1 MIRFLQTPG
10 PVKKYV
16 LGGMLLVICLAM
28 LVYLI
33 PSAGTSSLGGPGQ
46 GVVATVEGEQITTPE
61 VQREA
66 QQMLRQQF
74 PKAGA
79 QESML
84 LPFFAQQAA
93 ERLITQKA
101 VLSEAGRLGLR
112 TTKEEV
118 RDELEHGRY
127 AATFFPGGNFVGEQQ
142 YEAMLAN
149 ANLTV
154 PQFEESVK
162 DQILFDKLRNLVAG
176 SVLVTDAEVQR
187 EFEKRNVKVKFD
199 YAVIRKDDLLKE
211 IHPNEAELKAFYE
224 RNKAT
229 YNNSIPEKRKIR
241 YVVVN
246 GSKIQAQTEVTRQDL
261 QAYYDQHRDE
271 FRVPEQVN
279 IRQIFI
285 KTPLPGAD
293 GKVDQKGVDDARK
306 KADDVLKQLRS
317 GAKFEDL
324 AKKYSDDPSGKEGGS
339 LGWLGRGRI
348 PSPDVDKAA
357 FSLARGATSGVISAG
372 YAFVILH
379 VDDKQ
384 DAHVKALD
392 EVKAQIEPLI
402 KQQKASQATQAEADA
417 LLSAAR
423 TDGVEKAAAAKH
435 LEVVTTDFVS
445 RSDSLPGIGR
455 SPQFMEQV
463 FSQGEKS
470 PPQEF
475 EVAQDYAVFEVLAV
489 KPAATP
495 TFEEIHD
502 RVESEFKNQKV
513 AALLSQKIQEL
524 SDRAKAQH
532 DLKKAAKELG
542 ATLKTSDLV
551 QPDGQVPDLGSMSG
565 GASVAFNLKPGEIS
579 GPINNGG
586 TGAVLSLL
594 ERQEPSL
601 GDFATQK
608 DQIRDSLQQSKQNEI
623 FGLFVS
629 NLRTKMEKSGKI
641 KRNDEEMKKLARS
654 REEGE

>member
-112 TTKEEV
+112 ATKEEV

-154 PQFEESVK
+154 SQFEESVK

-176 SVLVTDAEVQR
+176 SVLVTDAEVQK

-241 YVVVN
+241 YVVVD
-246 GSKIQAQTEVTRQDL
+246 GAKIQAQTEVTRQDL

-357 FSLARGATSGVISAG
+357 FSLAKGATSGVISAG

-445 RSDSLPGIGR
+445 RTDSLPGIGR

-495 TFEEIHD
+495 TFEEIRD

-513 AALLSQKIQEL
+513 AALLSQKTQEL

-641 KRNDEEMKKLARS
+641 KRNEEEMKKLARS